1 MNKSPINAAQA
12 ANAIQGLIVRVVLV
26 LVEKVDSEAG
36 ELLLV
41 DDEFDFPPILCYG
54 HEWSEVVHQCGQ
66 SNAEP
71 FAARSFSS
79 VDSYDEGMGFLR
91 FEKVFD
97 FFQFVLLSG
106 WFLAAG
112 LPPSLYFP

>member
-12 ANAIQGLIVRVVLV
+12 AKGWAGSKEQEVWYKAEIADAIQGLADAV
-26 LVEKVDSEAG
+26 
-36 ELLLV
+36 
-41 DDEFDFPPILCYG
+41 
-54 HEWSEVVHQCGQ
+54 
-66 SNAEP
+66 P

-106 WFLAAG
+106 WFLTAG
-112 LPPSLYFP
+112 LPPRLYFL